1 MKTKKNKRRNNYFKY
16 NPNKRMNFLIIILF
30 FLFVIIISRLCFLTI
45 NMNHYYKMILNKETN
60 NIVYK
65 DTSPRGRIYDRNN
78 KLLVD
83 NISVKK
89 IYYLKKIG
97 ELLHQLEQIRKYT
110 PFNDFYLN
118 DIHESNFIVNPYK
131 KTITAVVFDMDG
143 VLFDTERIY
152 MECWREAAEPT
163 GLKNVDEISKACIGR
178 TLQGTKEVFEAAK
191 AEQGI
196 DISFEKLHEDC
207 SRRFKEKE
215 ERDGLPEKPGV
226 HEILEYLKKQGIL

>member
-1 MKTKKNKRRNNYFKY
+1 M
-16 NPNKRMNFLIIILF
+16 
-30 FLFVIIISRLCFLTI
+30 
-45 NMNHYYKMILNKETN
+45 
-60 NIVYK
+60 
-65 DTSPRGRIYDRNN
+65 
-78 KLLVD
+78 
-83 NISVKK
+83 
-89 IYYLKKIG
+89 
-97 ELLHQLEQIRKYT
+97 
-110 PFNDFYLN
+110 
-118 DIHESNFIVNPYK
+118 K

-143 VLFDTERIY
+143 VLFDTERMY

-196 DISFEKLHEDC
+196 DISFEELHEDC

-226 HEILEYLKKQGIL
+226 HEILEYFQKIICGDMVEHGKPAPDIYLKACEELGVAPGQALAVEDSFNGIRSAYAAGLYTVMVPDQLPPTEEILALVDKKCDSLTELQAQLPELLAVCGD

>member
-1 MKTKKNKRRNNYFKY
+1 M
-16 NPNKRMNFLIIILF
+16 
-30 FLFVIIISRLCFLTI
+30 
-45 NMNHYYKMILNKETN
+45 
-60 NIVYK
+60 
-65 DTSPRGRIYDRNN
+65 
-78 KLLVD
+78 
-83 NISVKK
+83 
-89 IYYLKKIG
+89 
-97 ELLHQLEQIRKYT
+97 
-110 PFNDFYLN
+110 
-118 DIHESNFIVNPYK
+118 K

-196 DISFEKLHEDC
+196 DISFEELHEDC

-226 HEILEYLKKQGIL
+226 HEILEYLKKGGIPVALASSTRKAAVMEHLDRAGITSYFQKIICGDMVEHGKPAPDIYLKACEELGEVPENCIAVEDSKNGILSAHNANMSVIMIPDLWQGEAEIDKLLFAKLKSLGEIKSVL